1 MNKQFATNIVTS
13 LTVIFTSLT
22 LAAMGAVAE
31 EEHEHDHEGHVDAL
45 VYQSGGQV
53 QMGLIDVE
61 CAGGAGEPG
70 CEDHGQPGNVYEAE
84 LEVEGTSP
92 GQHGH
97 SESPGFFS
105 LPTGGQ
111 AALDDLGGTL
121 LPGNAAHS
129 IDFVFAPNSLAS
141 NTSILYWDG
150 TGTSVSWGG
159 VANGEFF
166 EIEGNA
172 DSGGDLLGTSVL
184 SGVLLDS
191 TGANGGFDTHPEY
204 HLEGDGADPSAGF
217 YAIFG
222 VTNIAGLASS
232 DPWAVVFGYGLE
244 DEEAH
249 EMAVASIETVVPEPG
264 TAILM
269 GLGLVGLAARGRR
282 AQA

>member
-1 MNKQFATNIVTS
+1 MRIQDIAKS
-13 LTVIFTSLT
+13 LTVLFAA
-22 LAAMGAVAE
+22 LALGATGAVAE
-31 EEHEHDHEGHVDAL
+31 EDDHDHDHEGGHVDAL

-84 LEVEGTSP
+84 LEQEGSP
-92 GQHGH
+92 GSYHGH

-121 LPGNAAHS
+121 LPGNAAHTV
-129 IDFVFAPNSLAS
+129 DFVSAPSSLGAGQ
-141 NTSILYWDG
+141 SILYWDG
-150 TGTSVSWGG
+150 SGSVSWSG
-159 VANGEFF
+159 VVNNEFF
-166 EIEGNA
+166 EIDGNA
-172 DSGGDLLGTSVL
+172 GTGGDLLGTSVL
-184 SGVLLDS
+184 SGVVLDS
-191 TGANGGFDTHPEY
+191 TGANSGFDTHPEY
-204 HLEGDGADPSAGF
+204 HLEGDGSDPTIGF

-222 VTNIAGLASS
+222 VTNIAGLTSS
-232 DPWAVVFGYGLE
+232 DSWAVVFDYGVE
-244 DEEAH
+244 DEAAH
-249 EMAVASIETVVPEPG
+249 EMAVDSIASVVPEPG

-282 AQA
+282 ERA